1 MAKKIVWSQKAQND
15 RKEILLYWKNRN
27 KSIVYSIKL
36 NELFNDAAEIIATF
50 PKIGKPSGYKDSRIK
65 IVKNYLLVYK
75 EFNSFISIITIWD
88 TRQNPLKLEKI
99 LE

>member
-1 MAKKIVWSQKAQND
+1 MAKKIIWSETAQNV

-27 KSIVYSIKL
+27 KSLVYSRKL
-36 NELFNDAAEIIATF
+36 NKLFNDAADIIAAF

-65 IVKNYLLVYK
+65 IVKDYLLVYK
-75 EFNSFISIITIWD
+75 EFDAFISIITIWD
-88 TRQNPLKLEKI
+88 SRQNPLKLEKI

>member
-1 MAKKIVWSQKAQND
+1 MAKKIVWSEAAQND

-27 KSIVYSIKL
+27 KSLVYSKKL
-36 NELFNDAAEIIATF
+36 NKLFNDAAEIIAKF

-65 IVKNYLLVYK
+65 IVKDYLLVYK
-75 EFNSFISIITIWD
+75 ESETFVSIITIWD
-88 TRQNPLKLEKI
+88 ARQNPLKLTKI